1 VRCEGGELRRDGQGE
16 LPSRL
21 WKATV
26 IFRQQAPA
34 ARLRGLTASWF
45 CEWKRKGNT
54 YRGLAM
60 RRNTGKKTTR

>member
-26 IFRQQAPA
+26 ISGQQAPA
-34 ARLRGLTASWF
+34 ARLRGLTAGFASG
-45 CEWKRKGNT
+45 RK
-54 YRGLAM
+54 
-60 RRNTGKKTTR
+60 KETRTEG